1 MSSHTVWI
9 PTVTSALQR
18 QMEANSIQ
26 IFIVPG
32 ISNSGPDHW
41 QTYWEK
47 NTGEFESSRM
57 NGKSRITFNG
67 KRL

>member
-1 MSSHTVWI
+1 
-9 PTVTSALQR
+9 
-18 QMEANSIQ
+18 MEANSIQ